1 MTFKTQKTVE
11 KSFCYTFSNENLDYK
26 YIKCTYVYR
35 VEFNY
40 NILYVI
46 KYIINILINTS
57 YLYILYNAYSI
68 LYHYKY
74 VYNNQQ
80 YLYIMLIRII
90 LVVAIYIALYYLY
103 QF

>member
-26 YIKCTYVYR
+26 YIKFTYVYR

-40 NILYVI
+40 NNLYVI

-57 YLYILYNAYSI
+57 YLYTYTCIS
-68 LYHYKY
+68 
-74 VYNNQQ
+74 
-80 YLYIMLIRII
+80 YIRL
-90 LVVAIYIALYYLY
+90 LL
-103 QF
+103 